1 MPSADNLAVIAVAG
15 SGKTQRIIDQV
26 LARPEQR
33 ALIVTYTLQNQL
45 QIEERLRAAAAGAVP
60 PHVRIMGWMAFL
72 LNDGVRPYQHAWLG
86 AINRIRG
93 LNFDGQPPRGV
104 RREQSH
110 YYLDRSSSAYGK
122 NLADLACTVNAK
134 SGGDVIS
141 RLEATYDHIYVDEVQ
156 DLAGHDLPF
165 LDLLFD
171 SETAITI
178 VGDPRQ
184 SLLATARV
192 QKNKKYR
199 AAGFSDWLNE
209 RSGIC
214 NREDIVESWR
224 CHQDICDFASGL
236 FPEYPA
242 MVSRNDVVVE
252 HEGMHEIE
260 ALDLHTYVATHQPR
274 ILRNDKRAN
283 CFGYPAVN
291 IGDAKGHTYD
301 HVLIITTAPMRTYLK
316 DRDASKLRA
325 PDRFYVAV
333 TRARHSVAFLI

>member
-1 MPSADNLAVIAVAG
+1 MPSAENLAVIAVAG

-26 LARPEQR
+26 LARPEER

-45 QIEERLRAAAAGAVP
+45 QIAERLRAAAGAIP
-60 PHVRIMGWMAFL
+60 PHVRITGWMAFL

-86 AINRIRG
+86 AINQIRG

-104 RREQSH
+104 GREQRH
-110 YYLDRSSSAYGK
+110 YYLDGSSSAYGR

-134 SGGDVIS
+134 SGGDVIA
-141 RLEATYDHIYVDEVQ
+141 RLEAMYDRIYVDEVQ

-165 LDLLFD
+165 VDLLFD
-171 SETAITI
+171 SRVGVTI

-199 AAGFSDWLNE
+199 GAGFNDWLDE
-209 RSGIC
+209 RSAKC
-214 NREDIVESWR
+214 KREDLVESWR

-236 FPEYPA
+236 FPDYPA
-242 MVSRNDVVVE
+242 MVSRSDFAAD
-252 HEGMHEIE
+252 HQGIHEID
-260 ALDLHTYVATHQPR
+260 ALDFHEYVATYQPQ
-274 ILRNDKRAN
+274 ILRNDKRADS
-283 CFGYPAVN
+283 FGHPAIN
-291 IGDAKGHTYD
+291 IGEAKGHTYD
-301 HVLIITTAPMRTYLK
+301 HVLIIATGPMRTYLK
-316 DRDASKLRA
+316 DRDASKLKA